1 MNQKKNNA
9 NLSHR
14 SRYLIFHLEDE
25 VFAVDIMS
33 VREIIAM
40 MKTTPIP
47 KTPRY
52 IKGVMNLRGNI
63 IPVIDL
69 RLKFQMP
76 EKEPEMDTAIIILQ
90 VGEADIGFI
99 VDHVEEVATIGDEQ
113 LSDAPAF
120 GTTVNTDF
128 IHKIARY
135 DDRVIMIL
143 DVDKAFNLD
152 ELRDLENLAKTS

>member
-1 MNQKKNNA
+1 MSKEQQSVA
-9 NLSHR
+9 SSHR
-14 SRYLIFHLEDE
+14 SRYLIFHLEEE

-69 RLKFQMP
+69 RLKFHMP

-90 VGEADIGFI
+90 VGDADIGFI
-99 VDHVEEVATIGDEQ
+99 VDQVEEVATIGDEQ
-113 LSDAPAF
+113 LSDAPSF
-120 GTTVNTDF
+120 GTKVDTEF
-128 IHKIARY
+128 IHKIARFN
-135 DDRVIMIL
+135 DRVVMIL

-152 ELRDLENLAKTS
+152 ELKDLETLAKTS